1 MQKHTVVAI
10 VIFLLLVIAGVI
22 YKVMQPSIQKQQ
34 AYATSDAR
42 GMKGEIKIALDS
54 WIGYFP
60 IQSPVFRKLMREDGY
75 RVVILDDGADY
86 PGRMADLKSGEIDLA
101 VCTVDAYLVN
111 GAAEGF
117 PGTIIT
123 VIDESKGGD
132 AIVAWKN
139 KIDSIDKLK
148 DTQNFKIAFTPDSP
162 SHHLLKSVGVHF
174 GIDELLNSSGN
185 WKIETSGAQEAYR
198 KFMSKEVEIAV
209 IWEPYVTKALS
220 NSGVVKLLGTE
231 DVEKLI
237 VDILLV
243 SRNYASKNPELVE
256 LVVKNYYQTMK
267 IYTEQPELLQNDIIA
282 HTKLNEAQVQSM
294 LQGVKWL
301 DLFENARW
309 FGLDAQRAFYQ
320 EELLASIEATVKI
333 LIENRDFQNDPLPN
347 QDPLTIIDSSFLEK
361 VYVSG
366 VFGTE
371 QASYENPLE
380 RKFPLL
386 KDSQWEILSVVGS
399 LKFRNVT
406 FLSGTFDL
414 DYNGQEQLDASI
426 EILKHYPN
434 FRIVVKGHTGTRGDP
449 EANKALSQQRANSA
463 KEYFVQTYNMDLNRI
478 RAIGAGGSEP
488 LKKRDGESS
497 RSYNDRLK
505 RVEVYIVSP

>member
-34 AYATSDAR
+34 TYATSDAR

-60 IQSPVFRKLMREDGY
+60 IQSPVFKKLMRDEGY
-75 RVVILDDGADY
+75 RVVILDDEADY
-86 PGRMADLKSGEIDLA
+86 PGRMTDLKSGEIDLA

-148 DTQNFKIAFTPDSP
+148 NMQNFKIAFTPDSP

-185 WKIETSGAQEAYR
+185 WKIETSGAKEAYG
-198 KFMSKEVEIAV
+198 KFMSQEVEIAV

-231 DVEKLI
+231 NVEKLI

-243 SRNYASKNPELVE
+243 SRNYAIKNPELVE
-256 LVVKNYYQTMK
+256 LVVKNYFQTMK
-267 IYTEQPELLQNDIIA
+267 IYAEQPELLQKDIMA
-282 HTKLNEAQVQSM
+282 NTKLNEAQVQSM

-309 FGLDAQRAFYQ
+309 FGLDAQSTYYQ
-320 EELLASIEATVKI
+320 EELLTSIDSTVKI
-333 LIENRDFQNDPLPN
+333 LIENGDFQNDPLPN
-347 QDPLTIIDSSFLEK
+347 QDPFTIIDSSFLEK

-371 QASYENPLE
+371 QASYENPLK

-386 KDSQWEILSVVGS
+386 KDSQWEKLRFVGS

-414 DYNGQEQLDASI
+414 DYNGQDQLDASI

-449 EANKALSQQRANSA
+449 EANETLSQERAISV
-463 KEYFVQTYNMDLNRI
+463 KEYFVQTYNMDPNRI

-488 LKKRDGESS
+488 LKKMDGESS

-505 RVEVYIVSP
+505 RVEVYMVSP

>member
-1 MQKHTVVAI
+1 
-10 VIFLLLVIAGVI
+10 
-22 YKVMQPSIQKQQ
+22 
-34 AYATSDAR
+34 
-42 GMKGEIKIALDS
+42 
-54 WIGYFP
+54 
-60 IQSPVFRKLMREDGY
+60 
-75 RVVILDDGADY
+75 
-86 PGRMADLKSGEIDLA
+86 
-101 VCTVDAYLVN
+101 
-111 GAAEGF
+111 
-117 PGTIIT
+117 
-123 VIDESKGGD
+123 
-132 AIVAWKN
+132 
-139 KIDSIDKLK
+139 
-148 DTQNFKIAFTPDSP
+148 
-162 SHHLLKSVGVHF
+162 
-174 GIDELLNSSGN
+174 
-185 WKIETSGAQEAYR
+185 
-198 KFMSKEVEIAV
+198 
-209 IWEPYVTKALS
+209 
-220 NSGVVKLLGTE
+220 
-231 DVEKLI
+231 
-237 VDILLV
+237 
-243 SRNYASKNPELVE
+243 
-256 LVVKNYYQTMK
+256 
-267 IYTEQPELLQNDIIA
+267 
-282 HTKLNEAQVQSM
+282 M

-414 DYNGQEQLDASI
+414 DFNGQEQLDASI

-449 EANKALSQQRANSA
+449 EANKALSQERANSA

-478 RAIGAGGSEP
+478 RTIGAGGSEP